1 MTDYT
6 AVSALLAQKKQLF
19 LELESVTADMSL
31 YQVEELAEC
40 MEKRSRLLQQ
50 VEQADDELRLICS
63 ADEQL
68 RQVLNNQCSR
78 EELSPTLA
86 ALYDASLSIKAVV
99 NRMMKN
105 DDAIKEHLE
114 YEKQRITQKIE
125 ELNQSGA
132 VVADKYYRS
141 VQTAI
146 NRPLGSGKDRMI

>member
-31 YQVEELAEC
+31 YQVNELAEC

-50 VEQADDELRLICS
+50 VEQIDAELKLMCITDE
-63 ADEQL
+63 EL
-68 RQVLNNQCSR
+68 RQVLNNRCPR
-78 EELSPTLA
+78 EGLSPQLS

-125 ELNQSGA
+125 ELNQIGA
-132 VVADKYYRS
+132 VVAGKYYRS
-141 VQTAI
+141 VQTGVP
-146 NRPLGSGKDRMI
+146 RPIGAGKDRMI